1 MKNKNK
7 LFTWLLI
14 LTLLASSLACSI
26 FLGGPNFPETPIPIS
41 TDAAV
46 NLQEQAKT
54 AVASAG
60 ESGIITLEFTETQ
73 VTSLVAAKLSSDPN
87 AAISD
92 PQVYL
97 RNGQMEIHGKI
108 KQGYFTANVEIVI
121 AVGVDS
127 EGQPTIDIVSADFGP
142 LPVPEGLREA
152 ITAGV
157 KEAYTGSLGPVAT
170 GFRLESVTIADGV
183 MTITGQIK

>member
-26 FLGGPNFPETPIPIS
+26 FLGGPDFPETPIPIS
-41 TDAAV
+41 
-46 NLQEQAKT
+46 
-54 AVASAG
+54 
-60 ESGIITLEFTETQ
+60 
-73 VTSLVAAKLSSDPN
+73 TSLVAAKLSSDPN